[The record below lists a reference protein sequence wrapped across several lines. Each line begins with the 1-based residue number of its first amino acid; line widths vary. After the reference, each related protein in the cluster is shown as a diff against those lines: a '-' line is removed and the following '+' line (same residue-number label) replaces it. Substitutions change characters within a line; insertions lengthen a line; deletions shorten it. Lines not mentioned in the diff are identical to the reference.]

1 MERPGYLHNNI
12 PPMNI
17 HMPPVYQKYLLDAP
31 MSILIYPQ
39 MYGICY
45 EYITSQLRT
54 HPGVMTMVIKW
65 SHPIIVYIIS
75 SWTKK
80 SYPIIHPQSFV
91 HHIEDS
97 SGDSYFLWNQYT
109 HYFSSDSNQLQTW
122 YKYFSCTRFPLS
134 KYVLW
139 IWNMNRRNTLKHHI
153 VMG

>member
-1 MERPGYLHNNI
+1 MERPGYLHNNS

-31 MSILIYPQ
+31 MSILISPQ

-45 EYITSQLRT
+45 EYITSQWRT

-65 SHPIIVYIIS
+65 SHPIIVCIIS
-75 SWTKK
+75 SQTKK

-109 HYFSSDSNQLQTW
+109 HCFSSDSNQLHTW
-122 YKYFSCTRFPLS
+122 YKYFSCTSFPLS

-139 IWNMNRRNTLKHHI
+139 ILDMNMRNTLKHHI